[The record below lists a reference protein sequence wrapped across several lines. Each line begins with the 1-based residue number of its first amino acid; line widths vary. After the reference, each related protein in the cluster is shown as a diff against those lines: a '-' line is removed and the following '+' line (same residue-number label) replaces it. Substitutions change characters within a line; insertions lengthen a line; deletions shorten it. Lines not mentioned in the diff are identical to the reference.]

1 MSLRL
6 AKQVITLP
14 LGLFLVA
21 CASID
26 SKDTERYI
34 FLDEWDILF
43 IDFRYSGSFIYD
55 ADMPEDLDNRDE
67 HRRQDFLQVLQELLF
82 EYQLPLKTYILDE
95 GEDPIYGPVLEIT
108 ALRLEQDNT
117 GDYVATVKG
126 RLSKRGEVN
135 TLGTY
140 TQRESFLVGGGSHYA
155 DQAYR
160 DVMRKPLQKMLN
172 DLMRHFP
179 TPEEKKILDA
189 SQSESAAN

>member
-1 MSLRL
+1 MNLRI
-6 AKQVITLP
+6 AKQVITLS
-14 LGLFLVA
+14 LGLFLAA

-34 FLDEWDILF
+34 FLDEWDLLF
-43 IDFRYSGSFIYD
+43 IDFKYTGGFIYD
-55 ADMPEDLDNRDE
+55 AEMPEIVDNRVE
-67 HRRQDFLQVLQELLF
+67 IRRQDFLQVIEELLF

-108 ALRLEQDNT
+108 ALRLEQDST
-117 GDYVATVKG
+117 GDYVATIKA

-140 TQRESFLVGGGSHYA
+140 TQRESPPIGAGSHYS

-160 DVMRKPLQKMLN
+160 DVMRKPLQKMMN

-179 TPEEKKILDA
+179 TPEEKEILNA
-189 SQSESAAN
+189 SQNEPAAN